1 MGPIGLSKL
10 QGCSA
15 QHRHRAPG
23 ELGVFGACGF
33 CRCPCGRYDSGLP
46 RYPCRHRFA
55 YDDDQRSRRA
65 GLGRGRHRGGGGHAG
80 ATGLHADSAGGRLSL
95 SQCAAGGS
103 YGHRFGFD
111 GYGDA
116 TQEGRGGQVRGVLR
130 PRPSLASPCRSR
142 NGGEYG
148 AGIWGNLW
156 YLPHRQRIASLPP
169 HVRPLR
175 RADRACGGLHEGA
188 GAFPRLR
195 CARSFLLRDLRTR
208 SQHRGAFH
216 CRPAAPARSHPAFQR
231 EKGLGAGPSLATRAW
246 HRLKR
251 SDRTGYP
258 CEGGDGEGH
267 LRAEPRFCCYRRHHK
282 LYEHLEPLRHGGGRP
297 VGKKGRG
304 AGLESKPWVKTSLA
318 PGSRVV
324 TRYLEQAGLLPYLE
338 QLRFATV
345 GYGCTTCIGNS
356 GPLPPEV
363 SRAIEEGKLVVCSVL
378 SGNRNFEGRI
388 QPEVRAN
395 YLMSPPLVVA
405 YALAGHMDF
414 DPYNDP
420 LGMDKEGNPVYLRH
434 IWPTQQEV
442 AETIEKAVRAEMFRE
457 NYADVF
463 KGDENWNRIDS
474 PRGALF
480 SWDSNS
486 TYIKNPPY
494 FDNMPR
500 EAPETVEDI
509 RGARVLAMFGD
520 SITTDHISPAGSI
533 KPSSPAGR
541 YLIERGVDPADFNS
555 YGARRGHD
563 EVMVRGT
570 FANVRIK
577 NLLVPGTE
585 GGVTIYFPTG
595 EVMTIY
601 EAAMRYKQDG
611 TPLIVL
617 AGKEYGSGSSR
628 DWAAKGPYLQGVRAV
643 LAESFERIH
652 RSNLVGMGILPI
664 QYRQG
669 ESAATLGLTGRERYD
684 ILGLREAIATGF
696 ANGRELTVQAT
707 AEYGSRKEF
716 RVLARIDTPQ
726 EVQYYRHGG
735 ILQYVLRQLL
745 ETA

>member
-231 EKGLGAGPSLATRAW
+231 EKAWEQALPSLLGPGTASNGATALATRVKVETEKA
-246 HRLKR
+246 
-251 SDRTGYP
+251 T
-258 CEGGDGEGH
+258 
-267 LRAEPRFCCYRRHHK
+267 
-282 LYEHLEPLRHGGGRP
+282 YELSHGSVVIAAITSCTNTSNPSVMVAAGLLA
-297 VGKKGRG
+297 KK
-304 AGLESKPWVKTSLA
+304 AVELGLESKPWVKTSLA

-345 GYGCTTCIGNS
+345 GYGSTTCIGNS

-395 YLMSPPLVVA
+395 YLMSPPLVLA

-434 IWPTQQEV
+434 IWPTQQEA

-533 KPSSPAGR
+533 KPSSP
-541 YLIERGVDPADFNS
+541 
-555 YGARRGHD
+555 
-563 EVMVRGT
+563 T
-570 FANVRIK
+570 
-577 NLLVPGTE
+577 
-585 GGVTIYFPTG
+585 
-595 EVMTIY
+595 
-601 EAAMRYKQDG
+601 
-611 TPLIVL
+611 
-617 AGKEYGSGSSR
+617 
-628 DWAAKGPYLQGVRAV
+628 
-643 LAESFERIH
+643 
-652 RSNLVGMGILPI
+652 
-664 QYRQG
+664 
-669 ESAATLGLTGRERYD
+669 
-684 ILGLREAIATGF
+684 
-696 ANGRELTVQAT
+696 
-707 AEYGSRKEF
+707 
-716 RVLARIDTPQ
+716 
-726 EVQYYRHGG
+726 
-735 ILQYVLRQLL
+735 
-745 ETA
+745 